1 MRDEIRRMFP
11 ELAEIRDAALR
22 EKVVDVWEDAIR
34 MGGWKPEE
42 LMQIPFTLL
51 ADDVKIMYLEHVR
64 TVCRMCI
71 AMEKVLIEAYGSR
84 TKIDHDVLVAG
95 ALLADVGKMLEYEK
109 RDGKIVKGKAG
120 EFLRHPFSG
129 VGLCCAA
136 SGAAST
142 IAAARIDDRN
152 DIAPDCCGELR
163 VSRVFRR
170 RWCIYRRARRLCQS
184 RPRRVRGRPR
194 PRPW

>member
-1 MRDEIRRMFP
+1 MRDEIRKMFP
-11 ELAEIRDAALR
+11 EVAEIRDAGLR
-22 EKVVDVWEDAIR
+22 EKVIDVWEDAIK
-34 MGGWKPEE
+34 MGGWQPQE

-51 ADDVKIMYLEHVR
+51 ADNVKIMYLEHVR

-71 AMEKVLIEAYGSR
+71 AMEKVLIEAYGNR

-129 VGLCCAA
+129 VGLCFKH
-136 SGAAST
+136 G
-142 IAAARIDDRN
+142 I
-152 DIAPDCCGELR
+152 PDAIMHVVATHSKEGDHVKRFPESIIFHHADFTDFEL
-163 VSRVFRR
+163 VK
-170 RWCIYRRARRLCQS
+170 
-184 RPRRVRGRPR
+184 
-194 PRPW
+194 

>member
-11 ELAEIRDAALR
+11 EVEEIRDATLR
-22 EKVVDVWEDAIR
+22 EKVIDVWEDAIR
-34 MGGWKPEE
+34 MGGWQPRE

-51 ADDVKIMYLEHVR
+51 ADNVKIMYLEHVR

-71 AMEKVLIEAYGSR
+71 AMEKVLVEAYGSR

-129 VGLCCAA
+129 VGLCFKH
-136 SGAAST
+136 G
-142 IAAARIDDRN
+142 I
-152 DIAPDCCGELR
+152 PDAVMHVVATHSKEGDHVKRFPESIIFHHADFTDFEL
-163 VSRVFRR
+163 VK
-170 RWCIYRRARRLCQS
+170 
-184 RPRRVRGRPR
+184 
-194 PRPW
+194 

>member
-1 MRDEIRRMFP
+1 MRDDIRKMFP
-11 ELAEIRDAALR
+11 EVAEIRDTKLR
-22 EKVVDVWEDAIR
+22 EKVIDVWEDAIR
-34 MGGWKPEE
+34 MGGWQPQE

-51 ADDVKIMYLEHVR
+51 ADNVKIMYLEHVR

-71 AMEKVLIEAYGSR
+71 AMEKVLIEAYGDR

-129 VGLCCAA
+129 VGLCFKH
-136 SGAAST
+136 G
-142 IAAARIDDRN
+142 I
-152 DIAPDCCGELR
+152 PDAVMHVVATHSKEGDHVKRFPESIIFHHADFTDFEL
-163 VSRVFRR
+163 VK
-170 RWCIYRRARRLCQS
+170 
-184 RPRRVRGRPR
+184 
-194 PRPW
+194 